1 MRFYGFALAASAFA
15 VVACGGGGEKAADS
29 VPADTAATPAMTPPP
44 AAPGTGTGAP
54 ITGTTHTVNM
64 VGDAQGYR
72 FEPAAI
78 TIKAG
83 DGIKFVNVSGGPHNV
98 AADPAKLPDDVE
110 AQLNANMPNQMAPL
124 SGPLLMNAN
133 EAYTVSFAG
142 IKPGTYELNCT
153 PHLAMGMIIKV
164 TVQ

>member
-15 VVACGGGGEKAADS
+15 LLACGGGEKKAADS
-29 VPADTAATPAMTPPP
+29 IATDSPPAVTPPP
-44 AAPGTGTGAP
+44 STPATGTGAP
-54 ITGTTHTVNM
+54 ITGTTHEVRM
-64 VGDAQGYR
+64 VGDEKGYR

-78 TIKAG
+78 TVKAG
-83 DGIKFVNVSGGPHNV
+83 DGIKFLNVTGGPHNI

-110 AQLNANMPNQMAPL
+110 AVLSANMQNQMSPL
-124 SGPLLMNAN
+124 NGPLLMNPN

>member
-1 MRFYGFALAASAFA
+1 MRFSRFALAAGAFA
-15 VVACGGGGEKAADS
+15 LFACGGGEQKAADS
-29 VPADTAATPAMTPPP
+29 TPTDTAAAVTPP
-44 AAPGTGTGAP
+44 ATPGTGTGAP

-64 VGDAQGYR
+64 VGDATGYR
-72 FEPAAI
+72 FEPASI

-98 AADPAKLPDDVE
+98 SADPAKIPDDVE
-110 AQLNANMPNQMAPL
+110 AVLSANMPNQMAPL
-124 SGPLLMNAN
+124 SGPLLMNVN

-142 IKPGTYELNCT
+142 IKPGTYEINCT
-153 PHLAMGMIIKV
+153 PHLAMNMIMKV

>member
-1 MRFYGFALAASAFA
+1 MRFHGFALAVSALA
-15 VVACGGGGEKAADS
+15 LLACGGGGEKADTPA
-29 VPADTAATPAMTPPP
+29 ADTTTAVTPPP
-44 AAPGTGTGAP
+44 TTPGTGTGAP

-64 VGDAQGYR
+64 VGDATGYR
-72 FEPAAI
+72 FEPNAI

-83 DGIKFVNVSGGPHNV
+83 DGINFVNVSGGPHNV
-98 AADPAKLPDDVE
+98 AADPAKIPDDVE
-110 AQLNANMPNQMAPL
+110 PILSANMPNQMSPL
-124 SGPLLMNAN
+124 NGPLLMNAN

>member
-1 MRFYGFALAASAFA
+1 MRFHGYALAVSALA
-15 VVACGGGGEKAADS
+15 LLACGGGGEKAADS
-29 VPADTAATPAMTPPP
+29 MAMDSPPPAVTPPP
-44 AAPGTGTGAP
+44 ATTGTGAP

-64 VGDAQGYR
+64 VGDATGYR
-72 FEPAAI
+72 FEPNAI

-83 DGIKFVNVSGGPHNV
+83 DGINFVNVSGGPHNV
-98 AADPAKLPDDVE
+98 AADPAKIPDDVE
-110 AQLNANMPNQMAPL
+110 PTLSANMPNQMSPL
-124 SGPLLMNAN
+124 SGPLLMNTN
-133 EAYTVSFAG
+133 EAYLVSFAG

>member
-1 MRFYGFALAASAFA
+1 MRFHGFALAAGALALF
-15 VVACGGGGEKAADS
+15 ACGGGEKQADTPAAD
-29 VPADTAATPAMTPPP
+29 TTPAAVAPPP
-44 AAPGTGTGAP
+44 ATPGTGTGAP
-54 ITGTTHTVNM
+54 ITGTTHDVRM
-64 VGDAQGYR
+64 VGDATGYR
-72 FEPAAI
+72 FEPNAI

-83 DGIKFVNVSGGPHNV
+83 DGIKFINVSGGPHNV

-110 AQLNANMPNQMAPL
+110 AQLSANMPNQMSPFN
-124 SGPLLMNAN
+124 GPLMMNPN
-133 EAYTVSFAG
+133 EAYTVSFGG

>member
-1 MRFYGFALAASAFA
+1 MRFQGFALTASALALF
-15 VVACGGGGEKAADS
+15 ACGGGAEKAAD
-29 VPADTAATPAMTPPP
+29 TPALDSPPAVAPPP
-44 AAPGTGTGAP
+44 ATTGGTGAP

-64 VGDAQGYR
+64 VGDATSYR

-83 DGIKFVNVSGGPHNV
+83 DGINFVNVSGGPHNV
-98 AADPAKLPDDVE
+98 AADPAKIPDDVE
-110 AQLNANMPNQMAPL
+110 PVLSANMPNQMSPFN
-124 SGPLLMNAN
+124 GPLLMNPN
-133 EAYTVSFAG
+133 EVYQISFAG

-153 PHLAMGMIIKV
+153 PHLARGMIIKV